1 MTDNEIIKGMKHC
14 STGRCNAECPYADIE
29 GCMEKNGSDI
39 LDLINRQKAEIA
51 CLKNKQQATEQATE
65 QVIEQVRAEAIKE
78 FAYRLRQR
86 SYKSS
91 DWSRGE
97 HPMIVEW
104 DDIDDVLEE
113 MAGERE

>member
-1 MTDNEIIKGMKHC
+1 MTD
-14 STGRCNAECPYADIE
+14 
-29 GCMEKNGSDI
+29 SDI
-39 LDLINRQKAEIA
+39 INALECIASVEEYGDCYEVLRLAIDLINHQKAEIA
-51 CLKNKQQATEQATE
+51 CLKNKQQATEQVTE
-65 QVIEQVRAEAIKE
+65 QVTDQVRSKAIKE

-97 HPMIVEW
+97 HPMVVEW

-113 MAGERE
+113 MVGERE